1 MVQRL
6 RLVVATV
13 FVIAGAIATVSAQ
26 PARLVVA
33 PGREAV
39 VAPRREAALRAQ
51 TPNTGSAP
59 TTPADVPEALTP
71 PVLADMMD
79 TYAIVQA
86 KQALSI
92 DDDKYATFA
101 ARLKKLQDIRRRN
114 QRARIRIVQ
123 ELRRLTSDPK
133 GAEATP
139 VDESAIKAQLTALRE
154 HDARAATELRQAYD
168 SLDEILDPRQQ
179 ARFRVFEEQIER
191 RKLDLIV
198 RATRDRGR
206 ANRQ

>member
-1 MVQRL
+1 MIQRL
-6 RLVVATV
+6 RLAAAIVGVM
-13 FVIAGAIATVSAQ
+13 AGAITTVSAQ
-26 PARLVVA
+26 PARA
-33 PGREAV
+33 
-39 VAPRREAALRAQ
+39 VAPRREAALKDQ
-51 TPNTGSAP
+51 TPNTAPAP
-59 TTPADVPEALTP
+59 TPPADVPEALPP

-114 QRARIRIVQ
+114 QRTRIRIVQ
-123 ELRRLTSDPK
+123 ELRRLTVDPK
-133 GAEATP
+133 GAEPTP
-139 VDESAIKAQLTALRE
+139 VDEPAIKAQLTALRE
-154 HDARAATELRQAYD
+154 HDARASTELRQAYD

>member
-1 MVQRL
+1 MVQQL
-6 RLVVATV
+6 RLAVALVVL
-13 FVIAGAIATVSAQ
+13 IAGAMTAMSAQ
-26 PARLVVA
+26 RGRLA
-33 PGREAV
+33 MKM
-39 VAPRREAALRAQ
+39 Q

-59 TTPADVPEALTP
+59 TAPADAPEALPP

-114 QRARIRIVQ
+114 QRTRIRIVQ
-123 ELRRLTSDPK
+123 ELRRLTGDPK
-133 GAEATP
+133 AAEPVP
-139 VDESAIKAQLTALRE
+139 VDEAAIKAQLTALRE
-154 HDARAATELRQAYD
+154 HDARAAAELRQAYD

-198 RATRDRGR
+198 RATRERGR
-206 ANRQ
+206 ANR

>member
-1 MVQRL
+1 MVQQL
-6 RLVVATV
+6 RLAVALVVL
-13 FVIAGAIATVSAQ
+13 IAGAMTTTSAQ
-26 PARLVVA
+26 RGRLA
-33 PGREAV
+33 MKM
-39 VAPRREAALRAQ
+39 Q

-59 TTPADVPEALTP
+59 TAPADVPEALPP

-114 QRARIRIVQ
+114 QRMRIRIVQ
-123 ELRRLTSDPK
+123 ELRRLAGDPK
-133 GAEATP
+133 AAEPVP

-154 HDARAATELRQAYD
+154 HDARAAAELRQAYD

-198 RATRDRGR
+198 RATRGR
-206 ANRQ
+206 ANR

>member
-1 MVQRL
+1 MVQQL
-6 RLVVATV
+6 RLAVAIV
-13 FVIAGAIATVSAQ
+13 GVIAGAMTTGFAQ
-26 PARLVVA
+26 PARS
-33 PGREAV
+33 V
-39 VAPRREAALRAQ
+39 VAPRREAAMRAQ
-51 TPNTGSAP
+51 TPNPGPTP
-59 TTPADVPEALTP
+59 TTPADVPDALPP

-114 QRARIRIVQ
+114 QRARIRIIQ
-123 ELRRLTSDPK
+123 ELRRLTDPK
-133 GAEATP
+133 AAESTP
-139 VDESAIKAQLTALRE
+139 VDESAIKTQLAALRE
-154 HDARAATELRQAYD
+154 HDTRAVAELRQAYD
-168 SLDEILDPRQQ
+168 SLDEILDARQQ

>member
-1 MVQRL
+1 MVQQL
-6 RLVVATV
+6 RVAVVIV
-13 FVIAGAIATVSAQ
+13 GVIAGAMTTVSAQ
-26 PARLVVA
+26 RARSAVA
-33 PGREAV
+33 PGREA
-39 VAPRREAALRAQ
+39 AFRAQ
-51 TPNTGSAP
+51 TPNPGAAAP
-59 TTPADVPEALTP
+59 APADIPDALPP

-123 ELRRLTSDPK
+123 ELRRLTDPRVVDPK
-133 GAEATP
+133 TGEQKTAESQT
-139 VDESAIKAQLTALRE
+139 VDEGAIKTQLAALRE

-168 SLDEILDPRQQ
+168 SLDEILDARQQ

-198 RATRDRGR
+198 RATRERGR
-206 ANRQ
+206 GR

>member
-1 MVQRL
+1 MVQQL
-6 RLVVATV
+6 RVAVVIV
-13 FVIAGAIATVSAQ
+13 GVIAGAMTTVSAQ
-26 PARLVVA
+26 RARA
-33 PGREAV
+33 GGA
-39 VAPRREAALRAQ
+39 AGREAALKVQ
-51 TPNTGSAP
+51 TPNPGTPAP
-59 TTPADVPEALTP
+59 TPADTPDALPP

-114 QRARIRIVQ
+114 QRTRIRIVQ
-123 ELRRLTSDPK
+123 ELRRLTDPRVADPK
-133 GAEATP
+133 TGDQKTAESQT
-139 VDESAIKAQLTALRE
+139 VDEGAIKTQLAALRE
-154 HDARAATELRQAYD
+154 HDVRAATELRQAYD
-168 SLDEILDPRQQ
+168 SLDEILDARQQ

-198 RATRDRGR
+198 RATRERGR
-206 ANRQ
+206 GR

>member
-1 MVQRL
+1 MVQQL
-6 RLVVATV
+6 RLAVALVVT
-13 FVIAGAIATVSAQ
+13 IAGAIATVSAQ
-26 PARLVVA
+26 PARSA
-33 PGREAV
+33 
-39 VAPRREAALRAQ
+39 VAPRRDAALKVQ
-51 TPNTGSAP
+51 TPT
-59 TTPADVPEALTP
+59 TTPVPTPTSPTDVPEALPP

-123 ELRRLTSDPK
+123 ELRRLTADPK
-133 GAEATP
+133 GADPKAADATP

-154 HDARAATELRQAYD
+154 HDTRAATELRQAYD
-168 SLDEILDPRQQ
+168 ALDEILDPRQQ

>member
-6 RLVVATV
+6 RLVV
-13 FVIAGAIATVSAQ
+13 VIVGVNAAAITTVSAQ
-26 PARLVVA
+26 PARLAVA
-33 PGREAV
+33 PGREA
-39 VAPRREAALRAQ
+39 ALKVQ

-59 TTPADVPEALTP
+59 ATPADVPEALPP

-114 QRARIRIVQ
+114 QRGRIRIVQ

-133 GAEATP
+133 GAEAAP
-139 VDESAIKAQLTALRE
+139 VDEPAIKAQLTALRE

-168 SLDEILDPRQQ
+168 ALDEMLDPRQQ

-206 ANRQ
+206 ANR

>member
-1 MVQRL
+1 
-6 RLVVATV
+6 
-13 FVIAGAIATVSAQ
+13 
-26 PARLVVA
+26 
-33 PGREAV
+33 
-39 VAPRREAALRAQ
+39 
-51 TPNTGSAP
+51 
-59 TTPADVPEALTP
+59 
-71 PVLADMMD
+71 MMD

-92 DDDKYATFA
+92 DDDTYATFA

-114 QRARIRIVQ
+114 QRVRIRIVQ
-123 ELRRLTSDPK
+123 ELRRLTDPRVADQK
-133 GAEATP
+133 TPDQKTAEPAA
-139 VDESAIKAQLTALRE
+139 VDEAAIKAQLAALRE
-154 HDARAATELRQAYD
+154 HDVRAATELRQAYE
-168 SLDEILDPRQQ
+168 SLDEILTPRQQ